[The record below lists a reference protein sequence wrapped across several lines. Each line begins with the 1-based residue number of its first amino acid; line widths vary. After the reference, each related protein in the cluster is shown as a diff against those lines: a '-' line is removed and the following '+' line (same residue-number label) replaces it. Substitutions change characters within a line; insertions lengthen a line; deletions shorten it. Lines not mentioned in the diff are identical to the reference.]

1 MMERIVG
8 LETLVHDTRSVV
20 TVGTFD
26 GVHLGHRSIIS
37 YLVERARLRQGISVA
52 VSFHPHPRDV
62 VRGTPTPLLTTVEE
76 RADALEALGLDRFIV
91 IPFTPALARMDAA
104 AFVTDVLLARI
115 GLQEIVIGYDH
126 GFGRGREGDSALLR
140 DIGARYGFGVD
151 VIPAQVLEAD
161 VVSSTRIRQLLVDEG
176 DVRQAAGMLGR
187 PYRLTGVVVP
197 GDGRGRLIGYPTAN
211 LALEDANKVVPMPGV
226 YAVRV
231 WRHDTAAPSDGM
243 LNIGVRPTFDGQDV
257 RIEVHLID
265 FEADLYGHSLRIDFV
280 ERLRDE
286 QKFTTVDALVE
297 QLSKDKARCKAELK
311 R

>member
-1 MMERIVG
+1 MERIVG
-8 LETLVHDTRSVV
+8 LEALTRDMRSVV

-26 GVHLGHRSIIS
+26 GVHVGHRSIIS
-37 YLVERARLRQGISVA
+37 YLVDRARSHGGVSVA

-91 IPFTPALARMDAA
+91 IPFTPELAGMDAA
-104 AFVTDVLLARI
+104 AFVTDVLLASI
-115 GLQEIVIGYDH
+115 GLREIVIGYDH

-140 DIGARYGFGVD
+140 ELGERHGFGVD

-161 VVSSTRIRQLLVDEG
+161 VVSSTRIRQLLEYEG

-187 PYRLTGVVVP
+187 PYRLTGVVVR

-211 LALEDANKVVPMPGV
+211 LAVDNPRKVMPMTGV

-231 WRHDTAAPSDGM
+231 WRPESFVPVSGM
-243 LNIGVRPTFDGQDV
+243 LNIGVRPTFDGTER
-257 RIEVHLID
+257 RIEVHLLD
-265 FEADLYGHSLRIDFV
+265 TDAELYGQSLRVDFV
-280 ERLRDE
+280 ERIRDE

-297 QLSKDKARCKAELK
+297 QLSKDKARCKAELE

>member
-1 MMERIVG
+1 MEYIVG
-8 LETLVHDTRSVV
+8 LDSLAHDARSIV

-26 GVHLGHRSIIS
+26 GVHLGHRSIIA
-37 YLVERARLRQGISVA
+37 YLVERAHLRRGISVA

-62 VRGTPTPLLTTVEE
+62 VRGTPTPLLTTIEE
-76 RADALEALGLDRFIV
+76 RAEALDALGLDRFIV
-91 IPFTPALARMDAA
+91 IPFTPELAGMDAA

-140 DIGARYGFGVD
+140 ELGEQYGFGVD

-161 VVSSTRIRQLLVDEG
+161 VVSSTRIRQVLVDEG

-187 PYRLTGVVVP
+187 PYRLTGSVIR

-211 LALEDANKVVPMPGV
+211 LAVDNPRKVVPMPGV

-231 WRHDTAAPSDGM
+231 WRPGVATPAAGM
-243 LNIGVRPTFDGQDV
+243 LNIGVRPTFNGADL
-257 RIEVHLID
+257 RIEVHLLD
-265 FEADLYGHSLRIDFV
+265 VEADLYGHSLRVDFV
-280 ERLRDE
+280 ERIRDE
-286 QKFTTVDALVE
+286 KKFTTVDALVE
-297 QLSKDKARCKAELK
+297 QLSKDKARCMAELE